1 MPLPDFQKFPKIPR
15 LMRDC
20 VITEKID
27 GTNGVIYIDTE
38 SEEGPM
44 ILAGSRKRWLD
55 PANGSDN
62 FGFGRWVEDNAEDL
76 ITHLGDGK
84 HYGEWW
90 GSGIQRRYGLTDG
103 DKRFSL
109 FNVHRWGNEMDR
121 PLCCGVV
128 PTLHTGVFT
137 TDVVE
142 FTLEWLAANGSQ
154 AAPGFMDPEGI
165 VIWHEKGRCLFKY
178 TLGDD
183 GHKG

>member
-1 MPLPDFQKFPKIPR
+1 
-15 LMRDC
+15 MRDC

-27 GTNGVIYIDTE
+27 GTNGIIWIDEDGET
-38 SEEGPM
+38 M
-44 ILAGSRKRWLD
+44 CLGSRKRWLTEEQ
-55 PANGSDN
+55 DN
-62 FGFGRWVEDNAEDL
+62 FGFFKWGMENHEDL
-76 ITHLGDGK
+76 LLLGPGY

-90 GSGIQRRYGLTDG
+90 GSGIQRKYGLVNG

-109 FNVHRWGNEMDR
+109 FNVHRWADEMDR

-165 VIWHEKGRCLFKY
+165 VIWHSHARSLFKY